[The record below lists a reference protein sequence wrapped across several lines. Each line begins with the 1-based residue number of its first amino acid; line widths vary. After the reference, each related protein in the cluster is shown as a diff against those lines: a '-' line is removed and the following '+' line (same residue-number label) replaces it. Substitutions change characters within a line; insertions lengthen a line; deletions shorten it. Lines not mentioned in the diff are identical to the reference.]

1 MKIIQQGNYITSL
14 DYCKKAIG
22 LDEKTYELTDNPEIV
37 AITCN
42 LAEGLDWD
50 FVNCGGKLTICVW

>member
-14 DYCKKAIG
+14 DYCKKAID
-22 LDEKTYELTDNPEIV
+22 LDQETYELTDNREV
-37 AITCN
+37 LAITSKIE
-42 LAEGLDWD
+42 EGLDWD